1 MKSGTTFR
9 VVVLTIIGVF
19 IPMGTLDFGL
29 PTASSTLVL
38 ASPTITSEPASQVSS
53 TDAAF
58 TFTGPPGA
66 TFQCRLD
73 ALAFAVC
80 SSPMSYAGLAQGS
93 HTFQVNAVLGTDQS
107 AVTSYPWT
115 VDTLAPPA
123 PTITAGP
130 LSVSNTNSPSFSFT
144 DSESGVIFRCQL
156 DGLGWTAC
164 SSPRGYAGIAQGAH
178 SFRVQAVD
186 AAGNVSAATSYS
198 FTCEKGLPTPGLPTS
213 GLPTSGLPTSGLSF
227 QITGSVS
234 ALTLGTWK
242 AVAVRISNPNGVVI
256 HVTALKVA
264 VAADSSPTGCL
275 SSRNVELQQSNVST
289 SRTVAVPAN
298 GSVVL
303 PAQGVITPQIRL
315 KDLLTVNQD
324 VCKNKRFTLS
334 YSGTAT
340 S

>member
-1 MKSGTTFR
+1 MKSATTIR

-19 IPMGTLDFGL
+19 IPVGTLDFGL
-29 PTASSTLVL
+29 PTASSTLVV
-38 ASPTITSEPASQVSS
+38 ASPNITSEPASQVSS
-53 TDAAF
+53 TDATF
-58 TFTGPPGA
+58 TFTGAPKA

-73 ALAFAVC
+73 ALAFKAC

-93 HTFQVNAVLGTDQS
+93 HTFQVKAVLGTDQS

-164 SSPRGYAGIAQGAH
+164 SSPRGYAGLAQGAH
-178 SFRVQAVD
+178 SFRVQAVGP
-186 AAGNVSAATSYS
+186 AGNVSAATSYS
-198 FTCEKGLPTPGLPTS
+198 FTYEKGLPTPGLPTS
-213 GLPTSGLPTSGLSF
+213 GLPF
-227 QITGSVS
+227 EITGTVS
-234 ALTLGTWK
+234 ALTIGTWK

-289 SRTVAVPAN
+289 SRTVVVPAN

-303 PAQGVITPQIRL
+303 PAQGVIAPQIRL
-315 KDLLTVNQD
+315 KDLQTVNQD
-324 VCKNKRFTLS
+324 VCENKRFTLS